1 MNESYNEIRNRMQ
14 ELVTLLN
21 QANLSYEQK
30 NVEIM
35 SNFTYDKLYDELKKL
50 EEDSVRLR
58 R

>member
-50 EEDSVRLR
+50 EED
-58 R
+58 